1 MTDIGRPLETRIR
14 LGFPVDPRLA
24 LAHLRH
30 GSGDPTIRSE
40 GPTTWRATR
49 TPLGAATIRLRAES
63 DTFHVLAWGP
73 GREWAVDALP
83 RLLGE
88 RDDPDA
94 FRPVHPLLR
103 ALHRRFAGLR
113 FGRTD
118 AVVEALLPAVVE
130 QKVTGFEARA
140 SYRALLRAFG
150 ETAPGPVA
158 MIVPPDPARLAGMPY
173 HAFHPLG
180 LEARRALTVMRVA
193 ATAARLEEASRLAP
207 AEALGR
213 LREVRGVGPW
223 TAAEAART
231 AFGDPDAVSLGD
243 YHVPSLVCWALGRIP
258 GDETRML
265 ELLEPYRGQRARA
278 VRLVELSGLRPPRR
292 GPRLPPRSIARM

>member
-1 MTDIGRPLETRIR
+1 
-14 LGFPVDPRLA
+14 
-24 LAHLRH
+24 
-30 GSGDPTIRSE
+30 
-40 GPTTWRATR
+40 
-49 TPLGAATIRLRAES
+49 
-63 DTFHVLAWGP
+63 
-73 GREWAVDALP
+73 VDALP

-140 SYRALLRAFG
+140 SYRALLRSFG
-150 ETAPGPVA
+150 ERAPGPVP
-158 MIVPPDPARLAGMPY
+158 MIVPPDPVRLAGMPY

-180 LEARRALTVMRVA
+180 LEARRARTITRVA
-193 ATAARLEEASRLAP
+193 ATAERLEGASRLAP
-207 AEALGR
+207 AEALER
-213 LREVRGVGPW
+213 LCQVRGVGAW

-243 YHVPSLVCWALGRIP
+243 YHVPSLVCWALGGMS

-265 ELLEPYRGQRARA
+265 EWLEPYRGQRARV
-278 VRLVELSGLRPPRR
+278 VRLIELSGLRPPRR